1 VQFCAGDQAHPL
13 LSLSYMRSDPKIERA
28 METDRR
34 AHSRIASANLPD
46 ARIRIPSRPPVAL
59 VDLSAGGALIELP
72 FPVVPQSRLLVELHT
87 SIEQV
92 VVRFQLL
99 RCYVA
104 KLEGGVRYHA
114 AGAFDQL
121 LTLPSISAAPSAR
134 ERVIGTLERLQRA
147 GQEAGRAR
155 RAPFHDLLA
164 LVVNGL
170 RRGESVALVTLKLK
184 ARLTQRYPSLVIAP
198 SLPFFRATVTSAEF
212 FGLTFTS
219 KDALSADDRRLLRS
233 SAQLLS
239 MLESC
244 EREAPVEPE
253 NAGEQEPAPLVV
265 HSSAEWMLSKSPTV
279 PAPH

>member
-1 VQFCAGDQAHPL
+1 
-13 LSLSYMRSDPKIERA
+13 MRSDVKIDGA
-28 METDRR
+28 MEADRR
-34 AHSRIASANLPD
+34 AHSRIASANLPG

-59 VDLSAGGALIELP
+59 VDLSSGGALIELP
-72 FPVVPQSRLLVELHT
+72 FPALPQSRLIVELHT

-92 VVRFQLL
+92 VVPFQLL

-121 LTLPSISAAPSAR
+121 LTLPSITAGPSAR

-147 GQEAGRAR
+147 GREAGHAR

-164 LVVNGL
+164 LAVNGL

-239 MLESC
+239 MLQDC
-244 EREAPVEPE
+244 ERQASVEPE
-253 NAGEQEPAPLVV
+253 NAGDQEPTPLVY
-265 HSSAEWMLSKSPTV
+265 SSAEWLLSKSPTV
-279 PAPH
+279 PDAPANTLA